1 MTNAT
6 ILVLKLVRYTN
17 ESILEKNRPSV
28 INAAI
33 VVMKLVRRNYTC
45 ASKLDWSVINATIL
59 TKELVGKCTSE
70 STLESSRS
78 SVIGATFLAKP
89 PAV

>member
-1 MTNAT
+1 M
-6 ILVLKLVRYTN
+6 
-17 ESILEKNRPSV
+17 

-33 VVMKLVRRNYTC
+33 VAVKLVRRNYTC
-45 ASKLDWSVINATIL
+45 ESKLETGHSSVINATIL
-59 TKELVGKCTSE
+59 AKELVGKCTSE